1 MSKHSEQ
8 LRREYQSLGTSYPGD
23 AAAAR
28 QQLKLARECEQ
39 RALALDPSLKAAM
52 ALDERPAPRQSPA
65 ALDAAL
71 EERII
76 ERAIRTARKMDQHS
90 ATRKVPNMFRSSKAF
105 DVDKL
110 LQRDPLAPRDR
121 GPDFARAFESRFAR
135 RQKPRRSQYA
145 MDESEG
151 EASLRKALEH
161 VSRVE
166 DGKSDPDI
174 EQLLEHVKAAQTR
187 APEEAEPHLR
197 KAVAHLGSAADGHEF
212 DPERL
217 RGYLEAAME
226 AMQEGNAEDISPVEA
241 ERETYLEQ
249 GYTDADFAGRDDEP
263 RGPDHRDDFD
273 PVSGYGARG
282 PGALLTG
289 GKGENASRGGA
300 SWRGRTGDAPTVSR
314 KGSGDKSRGGASWR
328 AHDEAMAGDFDA
340 DSLFQK

>member
-1 MSKHSEQ
+1 MSKHSDQ

-28 QQLKLARECEQ
+28 QQLKLARECKR
-39 RALALDPSLKAAM
+39 RAYALDPSLKSGMALDAAPRREKSPM
-52 ALDERPAPRQSPA
+52 ALDEATENA
-65 ALDAAL
+65 
-71 EERII
+71 II
-76 ERAIRTARKMDQHS
+76 ERAIRTARKLNQS
-90 ATRKVPNMFRSSKAF
+90 AKRKVTTMPRSSKAF
-105 DVDKL
+105 DVDAL

-135 RQKPRRSQYA
+135 RQKPRQSQYA

-161 VSRVE
+161 VAKVE
-166 DGKSDPDI
+166 DGKGEPDI
-174 EQLLEHVKAAQTR
+174 ERLREHLDNARAQ

-197 KAVAHLGSAADGHEF
+197 KATAHINSVSDGHEF

-263 RGPDHRDDFD
+263 RGPDHREDFD